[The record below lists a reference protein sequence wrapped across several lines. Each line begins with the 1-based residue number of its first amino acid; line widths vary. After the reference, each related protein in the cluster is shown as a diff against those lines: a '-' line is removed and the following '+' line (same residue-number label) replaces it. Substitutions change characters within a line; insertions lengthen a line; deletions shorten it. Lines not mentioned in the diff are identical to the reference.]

1 MATSNKGW
9 PRPFGFG
16 SFTEPILD
24 ELSQIWLLN
33 VILPT
38 REGIELKE
46 DCVACPSEHQQILL
60 DHLGLRLPSRLRRQ

>member
-1 MATSNKGW
+1 
-9 PRPFGFG
+9 
-16 SFTEPILD
+16 
-24 ELSQIWLLN
+24 

-46 DCVACPSEHQQILL
+46 ECVARPSEHQQILL